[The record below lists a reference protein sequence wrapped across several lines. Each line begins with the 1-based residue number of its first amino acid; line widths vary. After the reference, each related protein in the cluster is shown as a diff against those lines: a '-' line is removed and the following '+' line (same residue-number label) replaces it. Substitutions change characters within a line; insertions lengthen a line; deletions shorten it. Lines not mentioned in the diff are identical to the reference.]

1 MTAKPKSLNITLRLS
16 PELLAKFPH
25 EPAAAPSPPP
35 VAAAAAAKAE
45 SPPSDTAAPQ
55 ITIETT
61 PADTPAES
69 ATNMNDASTPSSLA
83 PPAAGA
89 KRKGPKPSNKRSAAA
104 MEGATGATTP
114 KQRGKPGPKRK
125 KMGDMLND
133 PNEKGPFAASTPIA
147 KLGPKANMGII
158 NQNLRA
164 LDRTGKFKCRKWQ
177 KKGFK
182 IRSFTGVVWEVP
194 SYKAHPRDGSFADD
208 VKSDSTGSSESKIKD
223 ESSAISEKSGL
234 NGDGT
239 PVPTPLNGAASSPA
253 PIPAV

>member
-16 PELLAKFPH
+16 PDVLVKFPH
-25 EPAAAPSPPP
+25 EAPAAPPP
-35 VAAAAAAKAE
+35 AAKPE
-45 SPPSDTAAPQ
+45 SPPSDTPAPQ
-55 ITIETT
+55 ITIEPT
-61 PADTPAES
+61 PADTPADES
-69 ATNMNDASTPSSLA
+69 TANMNDASTPSSLA
-83 PPAAGA
+83 PPAAGP
-89 KRKGPKPSNKRSAAA
+89 KRKGPKPGSKRSAAT
-104 MEGATGATTP
+104 MEGASGATTP

-125 KMGDMLND
+125 KLGDMLND
-133 PNEKGPFAASTPIA
+133 PNEKGPFAAPAPIA

-208 VKSDSTGSSESKIKD
+208 VKSDSTGSSDSKIKD

-239 PVPTPLNGAASSPA
+239 PAPTQPDAAASSPA
-253 PIPAV
+253 PIPAQ